1 MAGFSVVWNI
11 ILSPYILKEKLSI
24 HDLKGTAV
32 ILVGC
37 MLVGISGSHV
47 TPKHQSAEIY
57 ALFTGRVFLWYATAA
72 LTGAAAVRLCLLPH
86 RSCNSYFRCDA
97 NMRIVCV

>member
-1 MAGFSVVWNI
+1 VQSILAPMAGFSVVWNI
-11 ILSPYILKEKLSI
+11 ILSPYILKERLSI

-32 ILVGC
+32 ILIGC

-57 ALFTGRVFLWYATAA
+57 ALFTGRVFLWYTTAA
-72 LTGAAAVRLCLLPH
+72 VAGAALVR
-86 RSCNSYFRCDA
+86 RSVSQ
-97 NMRIVCV
+97 

>member
-11 ILSPYILKEKLSI
+11 ILSPYILHEKLSI

-37 MLVGISGSHV
+37 MLVGLSGSHV
-47 TPKHQSAEIY
+47 TPKHESAEIF
-57 ALFTGRVFLWYATAA
+57 ALFTGRVFFQYAF
-72 LTGAAAVRLCLLPH
+72 AAVSGALVV
-86 RSCNSYFRCDA
+86 RSSL
-97 NMRIVCV
+97 VCV